1 MPDAAGVFAGLAAAQ
16 GLVDAEEHETYQML
30 FNILHAVLPKPAA
43 PIYLHASPHTL
54 LARVQRRG
62 RPFEQE
68 MPLGHLEDLQRHYDT
83 WAARYR
89 DAPVLRLDTEVL
101 DFRRRG
107 AQADRVVAELAP
119 LLERR

>member
-1 MPDAAGVFAGLAAAQ
+1 VHDATGVFAGLAAAQ

-30 FNILHAVLPKPAA
+30 FNILHAVLPKPRSTDLLARLAA
-43 PIYLHASPHTL
+43 PL

-101 DFRRRG
+101 DFRPPGRAG
-107 AQADRVVAELAP
+107 
-119 LLERR
+119 